1 VGFQNWFRRISRF
14 SESRSMSSAGDGWT
28 NDLSLNLQAGRKRE
42 ELVGHVFAANE
53 QGRQHEV
60 LIVEF
65 REQFGLSADDAE
77 IAVDR
82 VCGGIVRAP
91 TGNRANCPDRTKDP
105 IAWMSF
111 QRAIAKR

>member
-1 VGFQNWFRRISRF
+1 
-14 SESRSMSSAGDGWT
+14 MCSAGGGSTD
-28 NDLSLNLQAGRKRE
+28 DLSLKLQVGRKLE
-42 ELVGHVFAANE
+42 DLVGHVFAANE
-53 QGRQHEV
+53 EGRQHEV
-60 LIVEF
+60 LITEL

-82 VCGGIVRAP
+82 VCGGIVRASP
-91 TGNRANCPDRTKDP
+91 GNRANCPDRAKDP